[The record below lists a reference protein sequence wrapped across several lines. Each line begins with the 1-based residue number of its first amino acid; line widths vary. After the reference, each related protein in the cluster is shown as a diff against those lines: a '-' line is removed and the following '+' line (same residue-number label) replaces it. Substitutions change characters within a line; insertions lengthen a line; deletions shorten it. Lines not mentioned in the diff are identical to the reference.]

1 MVDIIRK
8 MFDFDLEVSELD
20 NNLFSVKE
28 KIEVI
33 FNFMDLFF
41 QLYDGP
47 KDPIVASL
55 LKKMVK
61 LRKYYDKKA
70 TLNMYHSETIVEIF
84 RYCVRKDPILFEK
97 ASQEQTIGP
106 IQTNPMELESQTKCE
121 WLCSRNLLICQFEA
135 TLDSLTGDGQS
146 IFNEFIDW
154 ESAGPTVRFNELR
167 DDVVKLNTSLTKITC
182 ICSDLHILEG
192 IPRKFGLRE
201 QLHWKV

>member
-1 MVDIIRK
+1 MATKSGADTAAYVANYLKAQDASSDEETEDLELLECGDFDPFMASYRKCKKELPAPEKQKFLYQAQCKIRDNLIMVDTIRK

-20 NNLFSVKE
+20 NNLFSLKE

-47 KDPIVASL
+47 EHPIVASL

-84 RYCVRKDPILFEK
+84 RYCVRKDPILSVALYINFEGFECFDFEK
-97 ASQEQTIGP
+97 ASQEQTIEP
-106 IQTNPMELESQTKCE
+106 IQTNPMELES
-121 WLCSRNLLICQFEA
+121 
-135 TLDSLTGDGQS
+135 
-146 IFNEFIDW
+146 
-154 ESAGPTVRFNELR
+154 
-167 DDVVKLNTSLTKITC
+167 
-182 ICSDLHILEG
+182 
-192 IPRKFGLRE
+192 
-201 QLHWKV
+201 